1 MALNLVFATNN
12 AHKLYE
18 IKQLLGT
25 NFNLLSLSDINCS
38 DEIPE
43 DYETLEENAMQKAQY
58 IYDRYQLN
66 SFADDTGLEVE
77 ALNGRPG
84 VYSARYA
91 GPQRNSSDNITLLLS
106 ELNGKTNRNAQFR
119 TVIALILNDKK
130 YYFEGVV
137 KGIIIEKPIGAN
149 GFGYDPVFVPEG
161 YNQTFAQLPI
171 EIKNTISHRG
181 LAFVKLLNH
190 LTM

>member
-1 MALNLVFATNN
+1 MAVNLVFATNN